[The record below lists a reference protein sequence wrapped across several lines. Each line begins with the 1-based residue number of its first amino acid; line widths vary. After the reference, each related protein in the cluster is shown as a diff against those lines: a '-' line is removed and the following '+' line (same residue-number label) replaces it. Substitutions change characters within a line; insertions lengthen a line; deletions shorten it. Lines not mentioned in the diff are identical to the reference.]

1 MRTGR
6 LSLVEPN
13 EAVSVRER
21 DKRKRREPMST
32 NVQIKTRVWNSD
44 RVRLERPVKETRNQ
58 KSSHMHIS

>member
-1 MRTGR
+1 MGTGR

-21 DKRKRREPMST
+21 DKRRRREPMST

-44 RVRLERPVKETRNQ
+44 RIRLERRVKETRNQ